1 MGRRHVEDAG
11 RVMTPTPT
19 QRAAYH
25 EAARAHSIP
34 ALAVWLATTA
44 AAAIGFVVQLLG
56 GDL

>member
-1 MGRRHVEDAG
+1 VRRQRDAG
-11 RVMTPTPT
+11 EGEAVTPTAT

-44 AAAIGFVVQLLG
+44 VAALGFAVRVLG
-56 GDL
+56 GES